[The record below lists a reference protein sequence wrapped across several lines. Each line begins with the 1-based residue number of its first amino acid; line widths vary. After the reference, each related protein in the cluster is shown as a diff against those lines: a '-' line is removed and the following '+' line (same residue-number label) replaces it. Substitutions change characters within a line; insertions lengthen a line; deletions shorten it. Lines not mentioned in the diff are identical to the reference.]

1 MRCCKLLISTSLAL
15 GLIPCGQL
23 AYGQA
28 SSTGAGSGSTVRAAH
43 TYPNKP
49 IRIVTAEVA
58 AGADVV
64 ARMIAQGLTG
74 RLAQQVVVENRGG
87 SIVIPV
93 ERVVKATPDGHTV
106 LLHGSTVW
114 LLPFLQ
120 SNAPY
125 DPVRDFA
132 PVTLVAS
139 SPNILVVQP
148 ALPVTS
154 VKDLIALAKARS
166 DGLNY
171 GSSTAG
177 SSSHLAGALFNSMA
191 GVNIQWIPFKGTGP
205 AMAEMIGG
213 GQVHVMFPN
222 ATGVMPH
229 IKSGRLKSLAVT
241 SAKPSALAPG
251 LPTVAS
257 AGLPGYEAE
266 TVYEI
271 LAPALTPA
279 VIVNQ
284 LNREV
289 VGILTGLDFRE
300 KFGNAG
306 LEVVASTPQQLA
318 AIIRSDM
325 VKMGKV
331 IREAGIR
338 AD

>member
-1 MRCCKLLISTSLAL
+1 MVTLRVAAGILFSGTLVL
-15 GLIPCGQL
+15 GAGM

-28 SSTGAGSGSTVRAAH
+28 TSTSSGQA
-43 TYPNKP
+43 YPYKP
-49 IRIVTAEVA
+49 IRIITSLPGGATDFVARLVA
-58 AGADVV
+58 AG
-64 ARMIAQGLTG
+64 ISGPLG
-74 RLAQQVVVENRGG
+74 QQV
-87 SIVIPV
+87 IVDSRPSSV
-93 ERVVKATPDGHTV
+93 TADLTMNAQPDGYTLLVEAGSMWFATLLQKTTYDV
-106 LLHGSTVW
+106 L
-114 LLPFLQ
+114 
-120 SNAPY
+120 
-125 DPVRDFA
+125 RDFIPIT
-132 PVTLVAS
+132 PVIAS
-139 SPNILVVQP
+139 PLILVVHP
-148 ALPVTS
+148 GVAANS

-166 DGLNY
+166 GGLNY